1 MKTKFKLLI
10 SLCSTLILS
19 SCTFFP
25 TTSSSITT
33 SRQSENS
40 SEIISSSS
48 ISNNEENSS
57 SSDAINNRK
66 FAIDLYS
73 INDLHGR
80 INENSNENAPGI
92 SKLTTY
98 LKKLKSKNPD
108 GYVFL
113 SAGDTFQDTYESGE
127 NNGNLLAEWLDI
139 SGCEAM
145 ALGNHEFDWG
155 QDALLKNKNLAKS
168 CAFLGAN
175 IIDTSTNKNPSL
187 CDSYKIIERN
197 NIKIGIIGTIGSTQF
212 TSICSPLISNLDF
225 LNTTD
230 IVKNLSDELRAEKGC
245 DVVVWLNH
253 ADYEH
258 SDPEAVTQ
266 VSPVSNKKYVDAVFN
281 AHTHNRENYPNNGVY
296 FSQGYA
302 HGSNISHIKLELLNN
317 NIVSSSYS
325 YSSYYDI
332 CDEEEDLEVEKL
344 KEKYYTKDYYTT
356 KDTVLGNITGYP
368 LISRPYA
375 GKILAKAT
383 YDLYPEQMKN
393 VDIVINNGARNSG
406 VSGPQ
411 TKETLFNMMPFTN
424 TTYIVSGISGRDIN
438 NELNYNY
445 GYSPSLTKFEYNK
458 TYTVAV
464 IDYLLLHIDE
474 NKHYNY
480 FPSYKEENIISK
492 IDEYSVD
499 ILCNYLKKEGTIN
512 LKNFDTSNYLPESE

>member
-1 MKTKFKLLI
+1 MKKNKILLLLTLL
-10 SLCSTLILS
+10 SLPLTSCSIFDQGS
-19 SCTFFP
+19 NSINE
-25 TTSSSITT
+25 TTSS
-33 SRQSENS
+33 EVD
-40 SEIISSSS
+40 SSSS
-48 ISNNEENSS
+48 EATENG
-57 SSDAINNRK
+57 R

-80 INENSNENAPGI
+80 INENPNEDAPGI

-98 LKKLKSKNPD
+98 LKKLKSKNPE
-108 GYVFL
+108 GFVFL

-127 NNGNLLAEWLDI
+127 NKGNLLAEWLDI

-155 QDALLKNKNLAKS
+155 QDALLKNKNLANS

-175 IIDTSTNKNPSL
+175 IKDTSTNKNPSL

-197 NIKIGIIGTIGSTQF
+197 NIKIGIIGTIGSAQF

-225 LNTTD
+225 LNTKNV
-230 IVKNLSDELRAEKGC
+230 VKNLSDELRTEKGC

-258 SDPEAVTQ
+258 SDPDAVTQ

-281 AHTHNRENYPNNGVY
+281 AHTHSRENYPNNGVY
-296 FSQGYA
+296 FSQGEA
-302 HGSNISHIKLELLNN
+302 HGSNISHIKLELLND
-317 NIVSSSYS
+317 NIVSSSYN
-325 YSSYYDI
+325 YYSYYDI
-332 CDEEEDLEVEKL
+332 CNEEEDLEVEKL
-344 KEKYYTKDYYTT
+344 KEKYYTEDYYTT

-368 LISRPYA
+368 FISRQYA

-406 VSGPQ
+406 VSGSQ

-438 NELNYNY
+438 NELMYNY
-445 GYSPSLTKFEYNK
+445 GYSPSLTEFEPNN

-464 IDYLLLHIDE
+464 IDYLLFHINE
-474 NKHYNY
+474 NKQYNY
-480 FPSYKEENIISK
+480 FPSYKEENIIGK

-512 LKNFDTSNYLPESE
+512 LKNFDTSNYLYFD